1 MERIH
6 NKSYTI
12 QHKQKRL
19 KKGGIK
25 MNELTIMN
33 RGKVVAQ
40 HIFTTE
46 LFSRWTSFIDAKPKT
61 IETYT
66 RNIRPFI
73 YYLAKNG
80 IKNPAREDIIAFRES
95 MKESHKPNTV
105 QGYIMAVKQFFRWTE
120 QEGLYPNI
128 ADHVKGAKIDS
139 GFKKDYL
146 TSKQVGKLLQTID
159 RSTLKGL
166 RDYAIL
172 LLMVTTG
179 LRTVEVA
186 RANIED
192 MRTVA
197 DFTAL
202 FIQGKGHEERTDYV
216 KVEPPVED
224 AIRAYLKARG
234 KIKGKQPLFTS
245 IANRNSG
252 ERMTT
257 RSISRIAKENMIE
270 ANLESDRL
278 TAHSLRH
285 TTATLNLLN
294 GGTPEETRQ
303 LLRHSNINT
312 TLIYSHA
319 LERASNNSEARI
331 AKAILG

>member
-1 MERIH
+1 MNNLVTI
-6 NKSYTI
+6 NKAEIVDQSAF
-12 QHKQKRL
+12 
-19 KKGGIK
+19 
-25 MNELTIMN
+25 N
-33 RGKVVAQ
+33 A
-40 HIFTTE
+40 E
-46 LFSRWTSFIDAKPKT
+46 LFSRWVSFIDAKPKT
-61 IETYT
+61 VETYT

-73 YYLAKNG
+73 YYLQDNG
-80 IKNPAREDIIAFRES
+80 IAQPSRADVVAFRDS
-95 MKESHKPNTV
+95 MKENHKPNTV

-120 QEGLYPNI
+120 LEGLYPNV

-159 RSTLKGL
+159 RSTLKGM

-172 LLMVTTG
+172 SLMVTTG
-179 LRTVEVA
+179 LRTVEVM
-186 RANIED
+186 RANVED

-202 FIQGKGHEERTDYV
+202 YIQGKGHEERTDYV
-216 KVEPPVED
+216 KVEPPVEE

-234 KIKGKQPLFTS
+234 KVEGGEPLFSS
-245 IANRNSG
+245 IAHRNSG

-270 ANLESDRL
+270 ADLQSDRL

-319 LERASNNSEARI
+319 LERASNNSEARV
-331 AKAILG
+331 AKAIFG